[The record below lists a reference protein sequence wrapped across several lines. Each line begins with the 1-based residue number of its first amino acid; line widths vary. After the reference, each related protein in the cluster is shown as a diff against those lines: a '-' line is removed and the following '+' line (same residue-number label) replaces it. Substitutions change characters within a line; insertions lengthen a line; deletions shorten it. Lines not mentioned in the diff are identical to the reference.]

1 MNKTAPND
9 LKVWLATALR
19 RYSMSAAELARRS
32 GLSPSTISLLRS
44 GARAGSD
51 MNTRRS
57 LAQGFGLRPETFE
70 RGVLRGEFPTPDAAP
85 DMTTVEV
92 IKRDPNLTASQVES
106 LLAVYRTFVSGGRT
120 DR

>member
-1 MNKTAPND
+1 MKTGPDD
-9 LKVWLATALR
+9 LQGWLATALR

-44 GARAGSD
+44 GGRAGSD

-57 LAQGFGLRPETFE
+57 LAQGFGLKPETFE
-70 RGVLRGEFPTPDAAP
+70 RGLLRGEFPTPDAGA
-85 DMTTVEV
+85 DMTTVEAL
-92 IKRDPNLTASQVES
+92 KRDPNLTPSQVES
-106 LLAVYRTFVSGGRT
+106 LLAVYRAFVSGGRT